1 MVNLFLL
8 FFVGFSMELIH
19 GTLRPLLV
27 YFLGVSKLYFHLFI

>member
-27 YFLGVSKLYFHLFI
+27 YFLGVSTIYFHLFI